1 MAGKSGTAT
10 INTANISGAAT
21 RNMKWEQ
28 RVPPLIWMSL
38 AIKAAF
44 VEAFNQMLGDK
55 EQYIA
60 RFEKMLPLLADT
72 SKLEKQLA
80 GVQNKH
86 GSMMNSLRL
95 YMEENT
101 RQIQDQEE
109 YNRRFSKLDAE
120 CKKAE
125 EEIESIRKKIL
136 SQSGRKEQIRRCL
149 DELRQCGDI
158 LEEFDLDLWNSMIES
173 VTVCAD
179 EKLVFLFRDGTE
191 VTVQMPEKPKMTKTT

>member
-1 MAGKSGTAT
+1 
-10 INTANISGAAT
+10 
-21 RNMKWEQ
+21 
-28 RVPPLIWMSL
+28 
-38 AIKAAF
+38 
-44 VEAFNQMLGDK
+44 MLGDK

-80 GVQNKH
+80 GAQNKH

-95 YMEENT
+95 YMEENN

-109 YNRRFSKLDAE
+109 YNRHFSKLDAE

-158 LEEFDLDLWNSMIES
+158 LEEFNLDLWNSMIES

-179 EKLVFLFRDGTE
+179 EKQVFLFRDLFYGIIS
-191 VTVQMPEKPKMTKTT
+191 